1 MNAPIDKIAE
11 RFGLDPRDWASFRKA
26 MKASPRL
33 EVFLANN
40 LVSPRLQL
48 LFFRF
53 IVKRDVSLLPGLHT
67 SGSIH
72 AHLALSSLYLNRRLC
87 TRVVC
92 EFYLLDLPCYHE
104 VKWHRRLS
112 LDLVIQLAHRRD
124 LSPSI
129 VASALLDCERN
140 QVRLKPKTLR
150 AAWQVGWKADSERIK
165 MIVANLPG
173 SDPVYLEA
181 WLRGIGLQE
190 MALQE
195 DGIPEEDIRLLSPF
209 FWE

>member
-26 MKASPRL
+26 MQASPRL
-33 EVFLANN
+33 DSFFASN

-53 IVKRDVSLLPGLHT
+53 ILKRDVSLFPGLHF
-67 SGSIH
+67 SGRML
-72 AHLALSSLYLNRRLC
+72 AHIALDSLYLNRRLC

-92 EFYLLDLPCYHE
+92 EFYLLNLPYYLD
-104 VKWHRRLS
+104 VRWHRRFS
-112 LDLVIQLAHRRD
+112 PDLVIQLAHKRD
-124 LSPSI
+124 LSHSL
-129 VASALLDCERN
+129 VTSVLVDCERN
-140 QVRLKPKTLR
+140 RVRLKQKTLR
-150 AAWQVGWKADSERIK
+150 AAWQVGWKADSEKIK

-181 WLRGIGLQE
+181 WLQGIGLQE
-190 MALQE
+190 LALQA
-195 DGIPEEDIRLLSPF
+195 DGLPNEDIRLLSPF